1 MTTNAYLS
9 FLAIGVALVLI
20 DGQIIY
26 RSGRRYLENSY
37 GDPAAGASMTRLVT
51 VLFHLATLGVL
62 ALVSTIDMGGSDLPG
77 VVGRLGVL
85 LLILAV
91 AHAITLAALS
101 RIRGE
106 QEVEAVVQRGGRQQR
121 PEPEQQQGPTM
132 TPTVTPVPGQPGA
145 YPDVSPSLENRSPYS
160 AT

>member
-1 MTTNAYLS
+1 MSTNAYLS
-9 FLAIGVALVLI
+9 FLVIGVVLVLI
-20 DGQIIY
+20 DGQLIY

-77 VVGRLGVL
+77 VVARIGVL
-85 LLILAV
+85 LLILAL
-91 AHAITLAALS
+91 AHAITLGALA

-106 QEVEAVVQRGGRQQR
+106 QEVEAVVQRGGRSPR
-121 PEPEQQQGPTM
+121 TEPEMQG
-132 TPTVTPVPGQPGA
+132 PTVTPVPGQEGR

-160 AT
+160 AP

>member
-20 DGQIIY
+20 DGQVIY

-62 ALVSTIDMGGSDLPG
+62 ALISTIEMGGSDLPG

-85 LLILAV
+85 LLILAL
-91 AHAITLAALS
+91 AHAITLGVLA

-106 QEVEAVVQRGGRQQR
+106 QEVEAVVHRGPRQRV
-121 PEPEQQQGPTM
+121 EPEQQA
-132 TPTVTPVPGQPGA
+132 PTVTPVPGQDGR
-145 YPDVSPSLENRSPYS
+145 YPAASPSLENRSPYT
-160 AT
+160 AQ

>member
-62 ALVSTIDMGGSDLPG
+62 ALISTIDMGGSDLPG

-85 LLILAV
+85 LLILAI
-91 AHAITLAALS
+91 AHAITLAVLA

-106 QEVEAVVQRGGRQQR
+106 QEVEAVVQRRQPR
-121 PEPEQQQGPTM
+121 VDPEPQA
-132 TPTVTPVPGQPGA
+132 TVTPVPGQDGR
-145 YPDVSPSLENRSPYS
+145 YPAASPSLENRAPYS
-160 AT
+160 AQ

>member
-9 FLAIGVALVLI
+9 FLAIGIALVLI

-62 ALVSTIDMGGSDLPG
+62 ALISTIDMGGSDLPG
-77 VVGRLGVL
+77 VVGRIGVL
-85 LLILAV
+85 LLILAL
-91 AHAITLAALS
+91 AHAITLGVLA

-106 QEVEAVVQRGGRQQR
+106 QEVEAVVQRGPR
-121 PEPEQQQGPTM
+121 PRAETEQGT
-132 TPTVTPVPGQPGA
+132 TVTPVPGQDGR
-145 YPDVSPSLENRSPYS
+145 YPAASPSLENRSPYT
-160 AT
+160 AQ

>member
-9 FLAIGVALVLI
+9 FLAIGIALVLI

-62 ALVSTIDMGGSDLPG
+62 ALISTVNLGGSDLPG

-85 LLILAV
+85 LLILAL
-91 AHAITLAALS
+91 AHAITLGALA

-106 QEVEAVVQRGGRQQR
+106 QEVEAVVQRGSR
-121 PEPEQQQGPTM
+121 PQPRVDPELQA
-132 TPTVTPVPGQPGA
+132 PTVTPVPGQEGR

-160 AT
+160 AP

>member
-1 MTTNAYLS
+1 MSTNAYLS
-9 FLAIGVALVLI
+9 FLVIGVVLVLI

-62 ALVSTIDMGGSDLPG
+62 ALVSTIDIGGDLTG
-77 VVGRLGVL
+77 VVTRVGVL
-85 LLILAV
+85 LLILAL
-91 AHAITLAALS
+91 AHGITLAALS

-106 QEVEAVVQRGGRQQR
+106 QEVEAVVQRGGRKQR
-121 PEPEQQQGPTM
+121 VEPEQAGT
-132 TPTVTPVPGQPGA
+132 TVTPVPGQPGT
-145 YPDVSPSLENRSPYS
+145 YPDVSPSLENRAPYS
-160 AT
+160 AP

>member
-1 MTTNAYLS
+1 MSTNAYLS
-9 FLAIGVALVLI
+9 FLVIGVVLVLV

-51 VLFHLATLGVL
+51 VLFHLATLGIL
-62 ALVSTIDMGGSDLPG
+62 ALMSTIDLGDGIPG
-77 VVGRLGVL
+77 VVKRVGVL
-85 LLILAV
+85 LLILAI
-91 AHAITLAALS
+91 AHAITLAVLS

-106 QEVEAVVQRGGRQQR
+106 QEVEAVVQRGPRPQQR
-121 PEPEQQQGPTM
+121 VEPEPQR
-132 TPTVTPVPGQPGA
+132 PTVTPAPGQPGT

-160 AT
+160 AS

>member
-9 FLAIGVALVLI
+9 FLVIGVALVFI

-62 ALVSTIDMGGSDLPG
+62 ALISTIDMGGSDLPG

-85 LLILAV
+85 LLILAL
-91 AHAITLAALS
+91 AHAITLGVLA

-106 QEVEAVVQRGGRQQR
+106 QEVEAVVQRRQQR
-121 PEPEQQQGPTM
+121 VEPEPQA
-132 TPTVTPVPGQPGA
+132 TVTPVQNGS
-145 YPDVSPSLENRSPYS
+145 YPAASPAVENPSPY
-160 AT
+160 

>member
-9 FLAIGVALVLI
+9 FLAIGIALVLI

-62 ALVSTIDMGGSDLPG
+62 ALISTIDMGDSDLPG

-85 LLILAV
+85 LLVLAL
-91 AHAITLAALS
+91 AHAITLGVLA

-106 QEVEAVVQRGGRQQR
+106 QEVEAVVQRGGRQR
-121 PEPEQQQGPTM
+121 VEPQ
-132 TPTVTPVPGQPGA
+132 TPTVTPVPGQEGR

-160 AT
+160 AQ

>member
-1 MTTNAYLS
+1 MSTNAYLS
-9 FLAIGVALVLI
+9 FLVIGVVLVLI
-20 DGQIIY
+20 DGQLIY

-77 VVGRLGVL
+77 VVARIGVL
-85 LLILAV
+85 LLILAL
-91 AHAITLAALS
+91 AHAITLGALA

-106 QEVEAVVQRGGRQQR
+106 QEVEAVVQRGGRSPR
-121 PEPEQQQGPTM
+121 TEPEMPG
-132 TPTVTPVPGQPGA
+132 PTVTPVPGQEGR

-160 AT
+160 AP

>member
-9 FLAIGVALVLI
+9 FLAIGVALVLV

-62 ALVSTIDMGGSDLPG
+62 ALISTIDMGGSDLPG
-77 VVGRLGVL
+77 VVGRIGVL
-85 LLILAV
+85 LLILAL
-91 AHAITLAALS
+91 AHAITLGVLA

-106 QEVEAVVQRGGRQQR
+106 QEVEAVVQRGARQR
-121 PEPEQQQGPTM
+121 MEPEQQG
-132 TPTVTPVPGQPGA
+132 PTVTPVTPPPGQDGR
-145 YPDVSPSLENRSPYS
+145 YPAAGPVMENRAPYS
-160 AT
+160 AP

>member
-9 FLAIGVALVLI
+9 FLAIGIALVFI

-62 ALVSTIDMGGSDLPG
+62 ALISTIDMGGSDLPG

-85 LLILAV
+85 LLILAI
-91 AHAITLAALS
+91 AHAITLGVLA

-106 QEVEAVVQRGGRQQR
+106 QEVEAVVQRGGRRQR
-121 PEPEQQQGPTM
+121 VEPQ
-132 TPTVTPVPGQPGA
+132 TPTVTPVPGQAGQ
-145 YPDVSPSLENRSPYS
+145 YPDVSPTLENRSPYS
-160 AT
+160 AQ

>member
-62 ALVSTIDMGGSDLPG
+62 ALISTVNLGGSDLPG

-85 LLILAV
+85 LLILAL
-91 AHAITLAALS
+91 AHAITLAALA

-121 PEPEQQQGPTM
+121 VEPEPQA
-132 TPTVTPVPGQPGA
+132 TVTPVPGQDGR
-145 YPDVSPSLENRSPYS
+145 YPAASPSLENRSPYS
-160 AT
+160 AQ

>member
-1 MTTNAYLS
+1 MSTNAYLS
-9 FLAIGVALVLI
+9 FLVIGVVLVLI
-20 DGQIIY
+20 DGQLIY

-77 VVGRLGVL
+77 VVARVGVL

-91 AHAITLAALS
+91 AHAITLGALA

-106 QEVEAVVQRGGRQQR
+106 QEVEAVVQRGAGRQR
-121 PEPEQQQGPTM
+121 IEPEAQG
-132 TPTVTPVPGQPGA
+132 PTVTPVPGQEGR

-160 AT
+160 AP

>member
-62 ALVSTIDMGGSDLPG
+62 ALISTIDMGESDLPD

-85 LLILAV
+85 LLILAI
-91 AHAITLAALS
+91 AHAITLGVLA

-121 PEPEQQQGPTM
+121 VEPQ
-132 TPTVTPVPGQPGA
+132 TPTVTPVPGQNGR

-160 AT
+160 AQ

>member
-20 DGQIIY
+20 DGQVIY

-62 ALVSTIDMGGSDLPG
+62 ALISTIDMGGSDLPG

-85 LLILAV
+85 LLILAL
-91 AHAITLAALS
+91 AHAITLGVLA

-106 QEVEAVVQRGGRQQR
+106 QEVEAVVQRGGRR
-121 PEPEQQQGPTM
+121 PAVPEQYG
-132 TPTVTPVPGQPGA
+132 PTVTPVPGQEGR

-160 AT
+160 AP

>member
-62 ALVSTIDMGGSDLPG
+62 ALISTIDMGDSDLPG
-77 VVGRLGVL
+77 VVGRIGVL
-85 LLILAV
+85 LLILAL
-91 AHAITLAALS
+91 AHAITLGVLA

-106 QEVEAVVQRGGRQQR
+106 QEVEAVVQRGPR
-121 PEPEQQQGPTM
+121 PRVETEQQGPT
-132 TPTVTPVPGQPGA
+132 VAPVPGQDGR
-145 YPDVSPSLENRSPYS
+145 YPAASPSLENRAPYS
-160 AT
+160 AP

>member
-1 MTTNAYLS
+1 MSTNAYLS
-9 FLAIGVALVLI
+9 FLVIGVVLVLV

-51 VLFHLATLGVL
+51 VLFHLGTLGVL
-62 ALVSTIDMGGSDLPG
+62 ALMSTIDIGTGITG
-77 VVGRLGVL
+77 VVARVGVL

-91 AHAITLAALS
+91 AHAITIAALS

-106 QEVEAVVQRGGRQQR
+106 QEVEAVVQRGPRPQQR
-121 PEPEQQQGPTM
+121 VEPEQQA
-132 TPTVTPVPGQPGA
+132 PTVTPVPGQPGT

-160 AT
+160 AS

>member
-9 FLAIGVALVLI
+9 FLAIGVVLVLI

-62 ALVSTIDMGGSDLPG
+62 ALISTINMGDSDLPG

-106 QEVEAVVQRGGRQQR
+106 QEVEAVVQRGGRQR
-121 PEPEQQQGPTM
+121 RDPEPQGPT
-132 TPTVTPVPGQPGA
+132 VNPVPGQPGA

-160 AT
+160 AS

>member
-1 MTTNAYLS
+1 MSTNAYLS
-9 FLAIGVALVLI
+9 FLVIGVVLVLI

-26 RSGRRYLENSY
+26 RSGRRYLESSY

-62 ALVSTIDMGGSDLPG
+62 ALVSTINLGGDITG
-77 VVGRLGVL
+77 VVARIGVL
-85 LLILAV
+85 LLILAI
-91 AHAITLAALS
+91 AHGITLAVLS

-106 QEVEAVVQRGGRQQR
+106 QEVEAVVQRGPRPQR
-121 PEPEQQQGPTM
+121 PEPEQQG
-132 TPTVTPVPGQPGA
+132 PTVTPVPGQPGT

-160 AT
+160 AQ